1 MEADPFILKIML
13 GSVPY
18 WVDLREVQAN
28 DNQMKVLEKEYWDQ
42 LLFGWPWG
50 TDTDIEAKE

>member
-18 WVDLREVQAN
+18 WVDLRELE
-28 DNQMKVLEKEYWDQ
+28 VLQTWQQKAEKELWDRI
-42 LLFGWPWG
+42 LFGWPWG
-50 TDTDIEAKE
+50 TDTNIEATE